1 MLKWKITDSIS
12 PIQGWRLTEK
22 GKRKI
27 CDVRIASKLS
37 ELKLAEKVGLS
48 MNTFR
53 TIMGKHGPEK
63 TVSKDSIQLLFEK
76 LKELRLRGDIEMT
89 LNQLI
94 LEEDDAEWTHSKTTT
109 IAFKP
114 NISLAPN
121 NIPYPP
127 NLRFVGRK
135 ASLEQLHLRL
145 CAEVRTSVAIVGM
158 GGAGKTQ
165 LAAEYGHQFKS
176 AYSGGTFWFD
186 ARDESRL
193 QKSYLETGALLF
205 LGKEVDP
212 LDIENRVH
220 AQLAQQTAP
229 TLLIYDNAD
238 ENSMLRP
245 LMRLISESP
254 KLSLLVTSQKLHAVR
269 KCEIIELPSLTDEEA
284 IKLLYSGESPKNREE
299 ESAAREI
306 VKRVGHLPLA
316 LELIASHIKMSP
328 FGVVDYLEQ
337 LKADPN
343 KALEKARRWFESE
356 TDHIGSVYDTIRLA
370 GTGLNEEA
378 EKVLKTLACF
388 APQDVS
394 PSLLCEAAGIKEEDD
409 EAISELY
416 ARSLLKYSK
425 AENST
430 AKTNRLTMHELVG
443 VCIRRRMND
452 ESLDEAM
459 LIQISASL
467 AKMLKKAN
475 DSMDWRK
482 VHSDILAVRSMI
494 RQYDR
499 LKLPFADCKELF
511 YELGVYYLHS
521 NDAMQ
526 AEAFLEQA
534 TARAGDQYGKRSLE
548 AARFLRL
555 QGENYSEADG
565 KMSARALKPV
575 RKAWWCAMQAL
586 PRSSEGLIEFYW
598 SLGIALRREE
608 SFDRALA
615 CYLRAQ
621 RICETSHGAD
631 SSQMAVCWNYL
642 GVFYEVRKDYVQA
655 ETCYR
660 KALAIDL
667 ERGLENMQVAVHCN
681 NLGRVLTE
689 LGNPLE
695 AIKRHKEAE
704 SIYTRIFDSRHK
716 DVGASLCY
724 LGEAYSCLR
733 DDAAARICYR
743 DSLEIFQNFYGA
755 KHRNCQYVQTRID
768 KLQEACATNIK
779 PE

>member
-1 MLKWKITDSIS
+1 MSKWKINDPKS
-12 PIQGWRLTEK
+12 PNQRWQFTEK
-22 GKRKI
+22 GKVKI
-27 CDVRIASKLS
+27 EKIRIGKGWSENELS
-37 ELKLAEKVGLS
+37 LKVEISL
-48 MNTFR
+48 NTIR
-53 TIMGKHGPEK
+53 TMLGKHGSDK
-63 TVSKDSIQLLFEK
+63 TVLKNMILKLFYELKTTYDIQC
-76 LKELRLRGDIEMT
+76 ELED
-89 LNQLI
+89 
-94 LEEDDAEWTHSKTTT
+94 DDAEC
-109 IAFKP
+109 FLKP
-114 NISLAPN
+114 PPSHLN

-127 NLRFVGRK
+127 NPRFVGRK
-135 ASLEQLHLRL
+135 ESLEQLRSLL
-145 CAEVRTSVAIVGM
+145 CSDVRTPAAIVGM
-158 GGAGKTQ
+158 GGSGKTQ
-165 LAAEYGHQFKS
+165 LAAEYGHRFES
-176 AYSGGTFWFD
+176 AYSGGIFWFD

-205 LGKEVDP
+205 FGKEVDP
-212 LDIENRVH
+212 IDIEHRVH
-220 AQLAQQTAP
+220 AQLALQSAP

-245 LMRLISESP
+245 LIRLVSDSP
-254 KLSLLVTSQKLHAVR
+254 KLSLLVTSQRRDAVH

-284 IKLLYSGESPKNREE
+284 IKLLFSGESPKNSEE
-299 ESAAREI
+299 ERAAREI

-337 LKADPN
+337 LNADPN

-370 GTGLNEEA
+370 GTGLNDEA
-378 EKVLKTLACF
+378 DKVLKALACF

-394 PSLLCEAAGIKEEDD
+394 PSLLCEAAGMKEEEED

-425 AENST
+425 AENSAT
-430 AKTNRLTMHELVG
+430 KTIRLTMHELVG

-452 ESLDEAM
+452 EGLDESM
-459 LIQISASL
+459 LIQISAAL
-467 AKMLKKAN
+467 ARTLKKAN

-482 VHSDILAVRSMI
+482 VHSDILAIRSMI

-499 LKLPFADCKELF
+499 LKLPFVDCKELF

-521 NDAMQ
+521 NDAIQ

-534 TARAGDQYGKRSLE
+534 AARAGDQYGEKSLE

-565 KMSARALKPV
+565 KMSVRALKPV

-621 RICETSHGAD
+621 RICETSHGAN

-642 GVFYEVRKDYVQA
+642 GVFHEVRKDFEQA

-667 ERGLENMQVAVHCN
+667 ARGLENMQVAVHCN
-681 NLGRVLTE
+681 NLGRVFTE

-695 AIKRHKEAE
+695 AIKKHKEAG

-724 LGEAYSCLR
+724 LGDAYSCLR
-733 DDAAARICYR
+733 DDDTARKCYR
-743 DSLEIFQNFYGA
+743 ESVKIFQNFYGEN
-755 KHRNCQYVQTRID
+755 HRNCQYVQARID